1 MYNYLVPPSL
11 SRMWLRTSSSP
22 TNWTFS
28 ILSAFNSSVLVIANL
43 NRSNKVLKSDEK
55 FKSTDKH
62 SHNESIYLH
71 NIFKVCKYEGHIHYC
86 INIMFLIISNSILYL
101 KNGRDDKVPEIRKK
115 PSPIKATE
123 IWWQENNSV
132 GKKTLTNL

>member
-1 MYNYLVPPSL
+1 M
-11 SRMWLRTSSSP
+11 
-22 TNWTFS
+22 
-28 ILSAFNSSVLVIANL
+28 
-43 NRSNKVLKSDEK
+43 
-55 FKSTDKH
+55 
-62 SHNESIYLH
+62 H

-123 IWWQENNSV
+123 I
-132 GKKTLTNL
+132 